1 MAVTKIW
8 AVKHNLLQLVNY
20 VCNPEKV
27 TEKASEET
35 LKVLV
40 EYGANPSKT
49 EQSLYVSGVRCTR
62 ENVVSVMSDLLKL
75 NTKGS
80 DRVAYHAYQSFAK
93 GEVSARTAHE
103 IGVMFAEE
111 MWGDNFPVLVTT
123 HLDRGHYHNHYAI
136 CATGFDGKRFR
147 ADAKNYQRMREVSD
161 RLCMEHGLSVIKNPQ
176 RGRTR
181 HIGEIKAEEEG
192 RMTVRGVIRRD
203 MDIVINHCFN
213 LKQFMTEFQA
223 LGYTIEPRGKYM
235 RIRPDQSTKW
245 FRMDKLGENYTFERV
260 KERLRENDR
269 TGYFVQYERFP
280 KREKPKGLYALYLH
294 YCYLLGALPKV
305 RPNNKEAYAVI
316 REDVR
321 RARMYNE
328 EAKLLGKYN
337 INTAEELSLFTKNLS
352 GKFTA
357 LAKERAGLRN
367 RLRRM
372 HDTEEMQP
380 IKDKIS
386 ELSSQMAQIRR
397 EMKLCEDIA
406 LRSGVVDMVV
416 NTIEI
421 PDKEIQQQ
429 RNRNKEERKV

>member
-8 AVKHNLLQLVNY
+8 GVNNNLYQLIAY
-20 VCNPEKV
+20 VCNPSKT
-27 TEKASEET
+27 TEQANEET
-35 LKVLV
+35 LKVLI
-40 EYGANPSKT
+40 EYGADPNKT
-49 EQSLYVSGVRCTR
+49 EQRLFVSGVGCELEDAVEEMTRC
-62 ENVVSVMSDLLKL
+62 L
-75 NTKGS
+75 NKS
-80 DRVAYHAYQSFAK
+80 SKDSKRVAYHAYQSFK
-93 GEVSARTAHE
+93 SGEVDAEVAHK
-103 IGVMFAEE
+103 IGVQLANEL
-111 MWGDNFPVLVTT
+111 WGNNFPVIIAT
-123 HLDRGHYHNHYAI
+123 HLNTSTVHNHFAFP
-136 CATGFDGKRFR
+136 ATGYDGKRYNMCNATYR
-147 ADAKNYQRMREVSD
+147 RIREVSD
-161 RLCMEHGLSVIKNPQ
+161 RICAEHGLSVIKNPQ

-260 KERLRENDR
+260 KERLRVNDR

-386 ELSSQMAQIRR
+386 ELSSQMAEIRK

>member
-27 TEKASEET
+27 TEKANEET
-35 LKVLV
+35 LKALV

-49 EQSLYVSGVRCTR
+49 EQSLYVTGIGCTQ
-62 ENVVSVMSDLLKL
+62 ENAVMVMGNLLKL

-111 MWGDNFPVLVTT
+111 MWGANFPVLVTT
-123 HLDRGHYHNHYAI
+123 HLDREHYHNHYAI

-147 ADAKNYQRMREVSD
+147 SDAKNYRRMREVSD

-213 LKQFMTEFQA
+213 LKQFMVEFQA

-245 FRMDKLGENYTFERV
+245 FRLDKLGEEYTFERV

-269 TGYFVQYERFP
+269 TGRFVQYERFP

-305 RPNNKEAYAVI
+305 RPSNKEAYAVI

-328 EAKLLGKYN
+328 EAKLLGKYG

-352 GKFTA
+352 GKYTA

-406 LRSGVVDMVV
+406 LRSGVVEMVV

-421 PDKEIQQQ
+421 PDKEIHKQE
-429 RNRNKEERKV
+429 NRKKEERKV

>member
-8 AVKHNLLQLVNY
+8 GVNNNLYQLIAY
-20 VCNPEKV
+20 VCNPSKTAEQ
-27 TEKASEET
+27 ANEET
-35 LKVLV
+35 LKALI
-40 EYGANPSKT
+40 EYGADPSKT
-49 EQSLYVSGVRCTR
+49 EQRLFVSGVGC
-62 ENVVSVMSDLLKL
+62 ELVDAE
-75 NTKGS
+75 
-80 DRVAYHAYQSFAK
+80 VAHK
-93 GEVSARTAHE
+93 
-103 IGVMFAEE
+103 IGVQLANEL
-111 MWGDNFPVLVTT
+111 WGNNFPVIVAT
-123 HLDRGHYHNHYAI
+123 HLNTSTVHNHFAFP
-136 CATGFDGKRFR
+136 AAGNDGKRYDMCNATYR
-147 ADAKNYQRMREVSD
+147 RIREVSD
-161 RLCMEHGLSVIKNPQ
+161 RICAEHGLSVIKNPQ
-176 RGRTR
+176 KGRTR

-260 KERLRENDR
+260 KERLRVNDR

-386 ELSSQMAQIRR
+386 ELSSQMAEIRR

>member
-1 MAVTKIW
+1 
-8 AVKHNLLQLVNY
+8 
-20 VCNPEKV
+20 
-27 TEKASEET
+27 
-35 LKVLV
+35 
-40 EYGANPSKT
+40 
-49 EQSLYVSGVRCTR
+49 
-62 ENVVSVMSDLLKL
+62 
-75 NTKGS
+75 
-80 DRVAYHAYQSFAK
+80 
-93 GEVSARTAHE
+93 
-103 IGVMFAEE
+103 
-111 MWGDNFPVLVTT
+111 
-123 HLDRGHYHNHYAI
+123 
-136 CATGFDGKRFR
+136 
-147 ADAKNYQRMREVSD
+147 
-161 RLCMEHGLSVIKNPQ
+161 
-176 RGRTR
+176 
-181 HIGEIKAEEEG
+181 
-192 RMTVRGVIRRD
+192 MTVRGVIRRD

-260 KERLRENDR
+260 KERLRVNDR

-386 ELSSQMAQIRR
+386 ELSSQMAEIRR

>member
-8 AVKHNLLQLVNY
+8 VVKNNLRQLLNY
-20 VCNPEKV
+20 VCNPEKM

-35 LKVLV
+35 LKALV
-40 EYGANPSKT
+40 EYGADPNKT
-49 EQSLYVSGVRCTR
+49 EQSLYVSGVRCTK
-62 ENVVSVMSDLLKL
+62 ENAIRVMGNLLKE
-75 NTKGS
+75 NTKDS
-80 DRVAYHAYQSFAK
+80 NRVAYHAYQSFAK
-93 GEVSARTAHE
+93 GEISARTAHE
-103 IGVMFAEE
+103 IGVKFAEE

-123 HLDRGHYHNHYAI
+123 HLDRGHIHNHYAI
-136 CATGFDGKRFR
+136 CGVGFDGKRFR
-147 ADAKNYQRMREVSD
+147 ADTKNYQRMREVSD